1 MENIIIENKNTE
13 AQKRAMK
20 KYIEK
25 VKGSEAYINSRKT
38 TNQKYYQKRKEYYEK
53 YKELLKTGLLQEVN

>member
-1 MENIIIENKNTE
+1 MENIIIENKKTE

-25 VKGSEAYINSRKT
+25 VKGSEAYINSRKN

-53 YKELLKTGLLQEVN
+53 YKEMLKI